1 MTEADGILYD
11 PPHLA
16 SPTSVL
22 EQAVRDLKEL
32 PQTFGREQA
41 LAEIEEE
48 LQARREAQERG
59 AA

>member
-16 SPTSVL
+16 SPTPVL

-32 PQTFGREQA
+32 PQTYGRRKA
-41 LAEIEEE
+41 LAAIEEE
-48 LQARREAQERG
+48 LQARREAQG
-59 AA
+59 HGKA